1 MVRALAVVLVLH
13 AVAARA
19 GTLVGKLEL
28 PAAPERPA
36 QATHGFLDRVEN
48 PFALLKPYSIT
59 TQLVVELDGDEKPAA
74 PPQVIWKLVGDSF
87 ERPVIAAPAGAE
99 VVIRD
104 DSKTART
111 LVAKEDGKLIPPGPI
126 NPNGT
131 KPFRAGDAG
140 KIYTIGDSDAPHL
153 KGVLIVVNTQYI
165 GYPDELGRFEITDVP
180 PGSYK
185 LRIWYGGKLLD
196 RPDDDVTI
204 AVKGK
209 TDFNPKVPA
218 GLPVRK

>member
-1 MVRALAVVLVLH
+1 MVRAFAIILMLH

-28 PAAPERPA
+28 PAPPERPPP
-36 QATHGFLDRVEN
+36 ATHGFLDRTEN
-48 PFALLKPYSIT
+48 PLAPVKPYGVT
-59 TQLVVELDGDEKPAA
+59 QQLVVELDGDEKPAT
-74 PPQVIWKLVGDSF
+74 PPQVAWHLLGESF
-87 ERPVIAAPAGAE
+87 DHPVIAAPAGAQI
-99 VVIRD
+99 VIHD

-111 LVAKEDGKLIPPGPI
+111 LVAKEDGKLVPPGPV
-126 NPNGT
+126 NPGGT
-131 KPFRAGDAG
+131 KEFRTGDPG
-140 KIYTIGDSDAPHL
+140 KVYTIGDADAPHL

-165 GYPDELGRFEITDVP
+165 AYPDELGRFEIADVP

-196 RPDDDVTI
+196 RADDDVNI
-204 AVKGK
+204 AAKGK

-218 GLPVRK
+218 GMPVKK